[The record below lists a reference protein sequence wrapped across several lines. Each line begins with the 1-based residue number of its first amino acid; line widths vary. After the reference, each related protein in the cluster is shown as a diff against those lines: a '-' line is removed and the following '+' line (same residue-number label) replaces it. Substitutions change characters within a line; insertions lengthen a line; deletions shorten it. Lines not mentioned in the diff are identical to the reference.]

1 MMEIPKADGS
11 NKRVLVS
18 PAVPCPGS
26 EPPNKRR
33 LVIPAAS
40 EQVFA
45 KRLSG
50 RAQQQVIVPSTYGS
64 GGLRAESLGTQERE
78 TLMTRIGV
86 LSQERQALEVLL
98 ANSEKEKKTWSEI
111 CSSTLTSMKG
121 LEAEIEREKQKR
133 EQSGHEAKKQCLEMQ
148 SQLLQLTDE
157 KRKILME
164 KDSEHEALMAK
175 VLELEKR
182 KKDGMRLDGELADAK
197 NDLRRA
203 EETAVRWEVD
213 LRRAEEKAKRWEV
226 DLRKAEEKAKRWE
239 VDLRRAEETTKK
251 REANLIRAKET
262 RKKREA
268 ALIQAVETA
277 KMREGELV
285 RAAEETAK
293 TREVELA
300 QAAEEAAK
308 TREAER
314 VRAAEETAKK
324 WEVELGS
331 MTEDRKKLQDS
342 KKKLTLENKLLKQ
355 SLVELKDKMVKL
367 EADLVNAT
375 MEKKSL
381 IASLDDY
388 RSKAEK
394 LLEDYKSKA
403 KKLQTD
409 CENIQANHQRAL
421 DKCDGE
427 LLELICERDHCEAAL
442 IKSKSM
448 LEKLEKEHT
457 SLQRDYETLN
467 SLKVKEQ
474 AGFQLACEASE
485 KTTKKMEV
493 QLQTCRAE
501 LSRISRE
508 SHTAIKQKD
517 SVVEKLIAA
526 VSKAEKAKD
535 SAVKELEQKLHLES
549 TSVRRELAIAA
560 KEKNRLAISEASLIQ
575 KHDEATKTIRLL
587 NEQQTV
593 SAEEIRSSKLTNHL
607 LVQEIISAKKKQEEI
622 ELEFS
627 KLLQEKEASK
637 KVQCELNVEVF
648 KLKEELERIY
658 KEKES
663 LSASV
668 ECSNAKIEELNVLV
682 EYQAQK
688 KDTLKQQVEDL
699 HCKLSDLDI
708 EKNELAKRFEHECTN
723 VPLLKFKLTWALKEK
738 DHIAA
743 FANENINA
751 LVRKADSLKKQQL
764 QQQAILVS
772 EKKSSA
778 HANDISMQ
786 ESKNLLVTIPLLDK
800 EKDSFSPSKT
810 EEVLTSEEAL
820 KIEHDSAMEV
830 NHVKA
835 ALDVTVKEEVEPF
848 AESSLQQKLDYVA
861 GMMDSF
867 VEQIAAKVKEN
878 DAMRAELTLM
888 EKKSIQ
894 MQKTIEG
901 GHSAST
907 GLERKLEMLKKE
919 LSGMEKQFEIAVLDK
934 RRARSHVTNSKKEC
948 EDLARQLVS
957 KEKTLIAKEKEN
969 AQLLQSRDA
978 LALNCNNL
986 RAALSYM
993 EKENTNLRK
1002 EVVDARFISHHLEGE
1017 VERLRKDV
1025 RGMQNGLPCAVVN
1038 GNVRSSAVE
1047 VQGLPSIQP
1056 TVLSLPQTCDI
1067 SVQIETMRGEL
1078 ACLRHENRVLNDCM
1092 HKCQM
1097 ELDARS
1103 RAHGDPRRELQPTL
1117 GADSAGT
1124 FITTYAMLRASR
1136 SKDSC
1141 SRKHISEN
1149 GNILKGTIQH
1159 DSLLKKRR
1167 SKEIRSGSEHSGE
1180 HRVKS
1185 PSGTHEASTK
1195 RTRKS

>member
-1 MMEIPKADGS
+1 MSSLRGSSGME
-11 NKRVLVS
+11 
-18 PAVPCPGS
+18 
-26 EPPNKRR
+26 
-33 LVIPAAS
+33 
-40 EQVFA
+40 
-45 KRLSG
+45 
-50 RAQQQVIVPSTYGS
+50 
-64 GGLRAESLGTQERE
+64 
-78 TLMTRIGV
+78 
-86 LSQERQALEVLL
+86 
-98 ANSEKEKKTWSEI
+98 
-111 CSSTLTSMKG
+111 
-121 LEAEIEREKQKR
+121 QK
-133 EQSGHEAKKQCLEMQ
+133 
-148 SQLLQLTDE
+148 D
-157 KRKILME
+157 
-164 KDSEHEALMAK
+164 
-175 VLELEKR
+175 V
-182 KKDGMRLDGELADAK
+182 MRLDGELADAK

-213 LRRAEEKAKRWEV
+213 LRQAEEKAKRWEV
-226 DLRKAEEKAKRWE
+226 DLRRAEEKAKRWE

-251 REANLIRAKET
+251 REANLIRAEET

-293 TREVELA
+293 RREVELA
-300 QAAEEAAK
+300 QAAEETAK

-314 VRAAEETAKK
+314 VRAAEEAAKK

-355 SLVELKDKMVKL
+355 SLVEFKDKMVKL
-367 EADLVNAT
+367 EADLGNAT

-403 KKLQTD
+403 KKLETD
-409 CENIQANHQRAL
+409 CENIQANHQMAL

-448 LEKLEKEHT
+448 LEKLEKEHM
-457 SLQRDYETLN
+457 SLQKDYETLN

-501 LSRISRE
+501 LSRLSRE

-535 SAVKELEQKLHLES
+535 SAVKELEQKSHLES

-575 KHDEATKTIRLL
+575 KLDQATKTIRLL
-587 NEQQTV
+587 NEQQAV
-593 SAEEIRSSKLTNHL
+593 SAEEIKSSKLTNHS
-607 LVQEIISAKKKQEEI
+607 LV
-622 ELEFS
+622 
-627 KLLQEKEASK
+627 QEKEASEK
-637 KVQCELNVEVF
+637 AQCELNAEVF

-668 ECSNAKIEELNVLV
+668 ECSNAKIEELNALV
-682 EYQAQK
+682 EYQVQK
-688 KDTLKQQVEDL
+688 KNTLKQQVEDL

-723 VPLLKFKLTWALKEK
+723 VSLLKFKLSWALKEK
-738 DHIAA
+738 DYIAA
-743 FANENINA
+743 FANENISA
-751 LVRKADSLKKQQL
+751 LVRKADSLNKQQQ
-764 QQQAILVS
+764 QQQASLVS

-778 HANDISMQ
+778 HANDVSMQ

-800 EKDSFSPSKT
+800 ERDSFPPSKT

-820 KIEHDSAMEV
+820 KTEHDSAMEV
-830 NHVKA
+830 HHVKA

-901 GHSAST
+901 ERSASS
-907 GLERKLEMLKKE
+907 GLERKLEMLKKQ
-919 LSGMEKQFEIAVLDK
+919 LSGMEKKIEIAVLDK
-934 RRARSHVTNSKKEC
+934 RRARSHVTDSKKEC

-957 KEKTLIAKEKEN
+957 KDKTLIAKEKEN
-969 AQLLQSRDA
+969 DQLLQSRDA
-978 LALNCNNL
+978 LATNCNNL

-1002 EVVDARFISHHLEGE
+1002 EVVDVRFISHHLEGE
-1017 VERLRKDV
+1017 VERLRKDLL
-1025 RGMQNGLPCAVVN
+1025 GMQSGLPCAVVN

-1047 VQGLPSIQP
+1047 VQGLSSIQP
-1056 TVLSLPQTCDI
+1056 TVLSLPQNCDI

-1078 ACLRHENRVLNDCM
+1078 ACLRHENVRSNA
-1092 HKCQM
+1092 
-1097 ELDARS
+1097 DAF
-1103 RAHGDPRRELQPTL
+1103 
-1117 GADSAGT
+1117 T
-1124 FITTYAMLRASR
+1124 FFHAILLCWNSF
-1136 SKDSC
+1136 C
-1141 SRKHISEN
+1141 FKHSF
-1149 GNILKGTIQH
+1149 
-1159 DSLLKKRR
+1159 S
-1167 SKEIRSGSEHSGE
+1167 
-1180 HRVKS
+1180 
-1185 PSGTHEASTK
+1185 
-1195 RTRKS
+1195 

>member
-18 PAVPCPGS
+18 PAVPRPGS
-26 EPPNKRR
+26 EYPNKRR

-50 RAQQQVIVPSTYGS
+50 RAQQQVIVPSTYGT
-64 GGLRAESLGTQERE
+64 GGLRPESLGTQERE

-121 LEAEIEREKQKR
+121 LEAEIEREKQKK

-148 SQLLQLTDE
+148 SQLLRLTDE
-157 KRKILME
+157 KQKILME

-175 VLELEKR
+175 VLELEKC

-203 EETAVRWEVD
+203 EETAVRREVD
-213 LRRAEEKAKRWEV
+213 LRRAEEKAKR
-226 DLRKAEEKAKRWE
+226 LE

-251 REANLIRAKET
+251 REANLIRAEET

-293 TREVELA
+293 RREVELA

-308 TREAER
+308 TREAEH

-324 WEVELGS
+324 WEVELAS

-367 EADLVNAT
+367 EADLGNAT

-409 CENIQANHQRAL
+409 CENIQANHQMAL

-457 SLQRDYETLN
+457 SLQKDYETLN

-474 AGFQLACEASE
+474 AGFQLACEACE

-501 LSRISRE
+501 LSRLSRE
-508 SHTAIKQKD
+508 SHTSIKQKD

-535 SAVKELEQKLHLES
+535 SAVKELEQKLHLET

-575 KHDEATKTIRLL
+575 KLDEATKTIHLL

-593 SAEEIRSSKLTNHL
+593 SAEEIRSSKLTNHS
-607 LVQEIISAKKKQEEI
+607 LVLEIESAKKKQEEI
-622 ELEFS
+622 EQELF

-637 KVQCELNVEVF
+637 KAQCELNAEVF

-668 ECSNAKIEELNVLV
+668 ECSNAKIEELNALV
-682 EYQAQK
+682 EYWAQK
-688 KDTLKQQVEDL
+688 KNTLKQQVEVL

-723 VPLLKFKLTWALKEK
+723 VSLLKFKMTWTLKEK

-751 LVRKADSLKKQQL
+751 LVRKVDSLNKQQQ

-778 HANDISMQ
+778 HANDVSMQ

-800 EKDSFSPSKT
+800 ENDSFSPSKT

-820 KIEHDSAMEV
+820 KTEHDSAMEV
-830 NHVKA
+830 HHVKA
-835 ALDVTVKEEVEPF
+835 ALDVAVKEEVEPF

-861 GMMDSF
+861 GMMDFF

-888 EKKSIQ
+888 DKKSNH

-901 GHSAST
+901 ERSAST

-919 LSGMEKQFEIAVLDK
+919 LSGMEKKFEIAVLDK
-934 RRARSHVTNSKKEC
+934 RRARSHVTDSKKEC

-957 KEKTLIAKEKEN
+957 KDKTLIAKEKEN
-969 AQLLQSRDA
+969 ARLLQSRDA
-978 LALNCNNL
+978 LATNCINL

-1025 RGMQNGLPCAVVN
+1025 LGMPNGLPCAVVN

-1047 VQGLPSIQP
+1047 VQGLSSIQP
-1056 TVLSLPQTCDI
+1056 TVLSLPQNCDI

-1124 FITTYAMLRASR
+1124 FITTYDMLRASR

-1149 GNILKGTIQH
+1149 GNMLKGTTQH
-1159 DSLLKKRR
+1159 DRLLKERQ
-1167 SKEIRSGSEHSGE
+1167 SKEICSGSEHSGE
-1180 HRVKS
+1180 HKVKS
-1185 PSGTHEASTK
+1185 PSCTHEASIKHTW
-1195 RTRKS
+1195 KS

>member
-1 MMEIPKADGS
+1 ME
-11 NKRVLVS
+11 
-18 PAVPCPGS
+18 
-26 EPPNKRR
+26 
-33 LVIPAAS
+33 
-40 EQVFA
+40 Q
-45 KRLSG
+45 
-50 RAQQQVIVPSTYGS
+50 
-64 GGLRAESLGTQERE
+64 
-78 TLMTRIGV
+78 
-86 LSQERQALEVLL
+86 
-98 ANSEKEKKTWSEI
+98 
-111 CSSTLTSMKG
+111 
-121 LEAEIEREKQKR
+121 
-133 EQSGHEAKKQCLEMQ
+133 
-148 SQLLQLTDE
+148 
-157 KRKILME
+157 
-164 KDSEHEALMAK
+164 
-175 VLELEKR
+175 
-182 KKDGMRLDGELADAK
+182 KDGMRLDGELADAK

-226 DLRKAEEKAKRWE
+226 DLRQAEEKAKRWE

-251 REANLIRAKET
+251 REANLIRAEET

-277 KMREGELV
+277 KTREGELV

-293 TREVELA
+293 RREVELA
-300 QAAEEAAK
+300 QAAEETAK

-367 EADLVNAT
+367 EADLGNAT

-409 CENIQANHQRAL
+409 CENIQANHQMAL

-457 SLQRDYETLN
+457 SLQKDYETLK
-467 SLKVKEQ
+467 SLKMKEQ

-501 LSRISRE
+501 LSRLSRE

-575 KHDEATKTIRLL
+575 KLDEATKKIRLL
-587 NEQQTV
+587 KEQQTV
-593 SAEEIRSSKLTNHL
+593 SAEEIRSSKLTNHS
-607 LVQEIISAKKKQEEI
+607 LVEEIKSAKKKQEEI

-627 KLLQEKEASK
+627 ELLQEKEASK
-637 KVQCELNVEVF
+637 KAQCEVNAEVF

-668 ECSNAKIEELNVLV
+668 ECSNAKIEELNALV

-688 KDTLKQQVEDL
+688 ENTLKQQVEDL

-723 VPLLKFKLTWALKEK
+723 VSLLKFKLTWALKEK

-751 LVRKADSLKKQQL
+751 LARKADSLNKQQ
-764 QQQAILVS
+764 QQQQEAILVS

-778 HANDISMQ
+778 HANDISMR

-800 EKDSFSPSKT
+800 EKDSFSASKT

-820 KIEHDSAMEV
+820 KTEHDSAMEV
-830 NHVKA
+830 HHVKV

-867 VEQIAAKVKEN
+867 VEQTAVKVKES

-894 MQKTIEG
+894 MQKTIE
-901 GHSAST
+901 HERSAST

-919 LSGMEKQFEIAVLDK
+919 LSGIEKKFEIAVLDK
-934 RRARSHVTNSKKEC
+934 RRARSHVTDSKKEC

-957 KEKTLIAKEKEN
+957 KDKTLIAKEKEN

-978 LALNCNNL
+978 LATNCNNL

-993 EKENTNLRK
+993 ENENTNLRK
-1002 EVVDARFISHHLEGE
+1002 EVVDVRFISHHLEGE

-1025 RGMQNGLPCAVVN
+1025 LGMKNGLQCAVVN

-1047 VQGLPSIQP
+1047 VQGLSSIQP
-1056 TVLSLPQTCDI
+1056 TVLSLPQNCDI

-1078 ACLRHENRVLNDCM
+1078 ACLRHENVCSN
-1092 HKCQM
+1092 
-1097 ELDARS
+1097 EDAFTFFH
-1103 RAHGDPRRELQPTL
+1103 ATL
-1117 GADSAGT
+1117 LCWNS
-1124 FITTYAMLRASR
+1124 F
-1136 SKDSC
+1136 C
-1141 SRKHISEN
+1141 F
-1149 GNILKGTIQH
+1149 
-1159 DSLLKKRR
+1159 
-1167 SKEIRSGSEHSGE
+1167 EHSF
-1180 HRVKS
+1180 S
-1185 PSGTHEASTK
+1185 
-1195 RTRKS
+1195 

>member
-11 NKRVLVS
+11 NKRVLLS
-18 PAVPCPGS
+18 PAVPRPGS
-26 EPPNKRR
+26 EYPNKRR

-50 RAQQQVIVPSTYGS
+50 RAQQQVIVPSTYGT
-64 GGLRAESLGTQERE
+64 GGLRPESLGTQERE

-121 LEAEIEREKQKR
+121 LEAEIEREKKKSER
-133 EQSGHEAKKQCLEMQ
+133 SGHEAKKQCLEMQ
-148 SQLLQLTDE
+148 SQLLQLTDQ
-157 KRKILME
+157 KQKILME

-175 VLELEKR
+175 VLELEKC

-203 EETAVRWEVD
+203 EETAVRREVD
-213 LRRAEEKAKRWEV
+213 LRRAEEKAKR
-226 DLRKAEEKAKRWE
+226 LE

-251 REANLIRAKET
+251 REANLIRAEET

-293 TREVELA
+293 RREVELA
-300 QAAEEAAK
+300 QAAEETAK
-308 TREAER
+308 TREAEH

-324 WEVELGS
+324 WEVELAS
-331 MTEDRKKLQDS
+331 MTEDRKKLQDT

-367 EADLVNAT
+367 EADLGNAT

-409 CENIQANHQRAL
+409 CENIQANHQMAL

-457 SLQRDYETLN
+457 SLQKDYETLN

-501 LSRISRE
+501 LSRLSRE
-508 SHTAIKQKD
+508 SHTSIKQKD

-560 KEKNRLAISEASLIQ
+560 KEKNSLAISEASLIQ
-575 KHDEATKTIRLL
+575 KLDEATKTIRLL

-593 SAEEIRSSKLTNHL
+593 SAEEIRSSKLTNHS
-607 LVQEIISAKKKQEEI
+607 LVQEIKSTKKKQEEI
-622 ELEFS
+622 ELELF

-637 KVQCELNVEVF
+637 KAQCELNAEVF

-668 ECSNAKIEELNVLV
+668 ECSNAKIEELNALV
-682 EYQAQK
+682 EYWAQK
-688 KDTLKQQVEDL
+688 KNTLKQQVEDL

-723 VPLLKFKLTWALKEK
+723 VSLLKFKMTWALKEK

-751 LVRKADSLKKQQL
+751 LVRKADSLNKQQQ

-778 HANDISMQ
+778 HANDLSMQ
-786 ESKNLLVTIPLLDK
+786 VSKNLLVTIPLLDK

-820 KIEHDSAMEV
+820 KTEHDSAMEV
-830 NHVKA
+830 HHVKA

-901 GHSAST
+901 ERSAST
-907 GLERKLEMLKKE
+907 GLERKVEMLKKE
-919 LSGMEKQFEIAVLDK
+919 LSGMEKKFEIAVLDK
-934 RRARSHVTNSKKEC
+934 RRARSHVTDSKKEC
-948 EDLARQLVS
+948 EDLARQLAS
-957 KEKTLIAKEKEN
+957 KDKTLIAKEKEN

-978 LALNCNNL
+978 LATNCINL
-986 RAALSYM
+986 RAALRYM

-1025 RGMQNGLPCAVVN
+1025 LGMQNGLPCAVVN

-1047 VQGLPSIQP
+1047 VQGLSSIQP
-1056 TVLSLPQTCDI
+1056 TVLSLPQNCDI

-1124 FITTYAMLRASR
+1124 FITTYEMLRASR

-1149 GNILKGTIQH
+1149 GNMLKGTMRH
-1159 DSLLKKRR
+1159 DRLLKERR

-1185 PSGTHEASTK
+1185 PSCTHEASIKHTG
-1195 RTRKS
+1195 KS

>member
-11 NKRVLVS
+11 NKRVLLS
-18 PAVPCPGS
+18 PAVPRPGS
-26 EPPNKRR
+26 EYPNKRR

-50 RAQQQVIVPSTYGS
+50 RAQQQVIVPSTYGT
-64 GGLRAESLGTQERE
+64 GGLRPESLGTQERE

-121 LEAEIEREKQKR
+121 LEAEIEREKKKSER
-133 EQSGHEAKKQCLEMQ
+133 SGHEAKKQCLEMQ
-148 SQLLQLTDE
+148 SQLLQLTDQ
-157 KRKILME
+157 KQKILME

-175 VLELEKR
+175 VLELEKC

-203 EETAVRWEVD
+203 EETAVRREVD
-213 LRRAEEKAKRWEV
+213 LRRAEEKAKR
-226 DLRKAEEKAKRWE
+226 LE

-251 REANLIRAKET
+251 REANLIRAEET

-293 TREVELA
+293 RREVELA
-300 QAAEEAAK
+300 QAAEETAK
-308 TREAER
+308 TREAEH

-324 WEVELGS
+324 WEVELAS
-331 MTEDRKKLQDS
+331 MTEDRKKLQDT

-367 EADLVNAT
+367 EADLGNAT

-409 CENIQANHQRAL
+409 CENIQANHQMAL

-457 SLQRDYETLN
+457 SLQKDYETLN

-501 LSRISRE
+501 LSRLSRE
-508 SHTAIKQKD
+508 SHTSIKQKD

-560 KEKNRLAISEASLIQ
+560 KEKNSLAISEASLIQ
-575 KHDEATKTIRLL
+575 KLDEATKTIRLL

-593 SAEEIRSSKLTNHL
+593 SAEEIRSSKLTNHS
-607 LVQEIISAKKKQEEI
+607 LVQEIKSTKKKQEEI
-622 ELEFS
+622 ELELF

-637 KVQCELNVEVF
+637 KAQCELNAEVF

-668 ECSNAKIEELNVLV
+668 ECSNAKIEELNALV
-682 EYQAQK
+682 EYWAQK
-688 KDTLKQQVEDL
+688 KNTLKQQVEDL

-723 VPLLKFKLTWALKEK
+723 VSLLKFKMTWALKEK

-751 LVRKADSLKKQQL
+751 LVRKADSLNKQQQ

-778 HANDISMQ
+778 HANDLSMQ
-786 ESKNLLVTIPLLDK
+786 VSKNLLVTIPLLDK

-820 KIEHDSAMEV
+820 KTEHDSAMEV
-830 NHVKA
+830 HHVKA

-901 GHSAST
+901 ERSAST
-907 GLERKLEMLKKE
+907 GLERKVEMLKKE
-919 LSGMEKQFEIAVLDK
+919 LSGMEKKFEIAVLDK
-934 RRARSHVTNSKKEC
+934 RRARSHVTDSKKEC
-948 EDLARQLVS
+948 EDLARQLAS
-957 KEKTLIAKEKEN
+957 KDKTLIAKEKEN

-978 LALNCNNL
+978 LATNCINL
-986 RAALSYM
+986 RAALRYM

-1025 RGMQNGLPCAVVN
+1025 LGMQNGLPCAVVN

-1047 VQGLPSIQP
+1047 VQGLSSIQP
-1056 TVLSLPQTCDI
+1056 TVLSLPQNCDI

-1103 RAHGDPRRELQPTL
+1103 RAHGDPRRELQSFTVE
-1117 GADSAGT
+1117 GFVQSQA
-1124 FITTYAMLRASR
+1124 YLR
-1136 SKDSC
+1136 
-1141 SRKHISEN
+1141 EW
-1149 GNILKGTIQH
+1149 
-1159 DSLLKKRR
+1159 
-1167 SKEIRSGSEHSGE
+1167 
-1180 HRVKS
+1180 
-1185 PSGTHEASTK
+1185 
-1195 RTRKS
+1195 

>member
-1 MMEIPKADGS
+1 ME
-11 NKRVLVS
+11 
-18 PAVPCPGS
+18 
-26 EPPNKRR
+26 
-33 LVIPAAS
+33 
-40 EQVFA
+40 Q
-45 KRLSG
+45 
-50 RAQQQVIVPSTYGS
+50 
-64 GGLRAESLGTQERE
+64 
-78 TLMTRIGV
+78 
-86 LSQERQALEVLL
+86 
-98 ANSEKEKKTWSEI
+98 
-111 CSSTLTSMKG
+111 
-121 LEAEIEREKQKR
+121 
-133 EQSGHEAKKQCLEMQ
+133 
-148 SQLLQLTDE
+148 
-157 KRKILME
+157 
-164 KDSEHEALMAK
+164 
-175 VLELEKR
+175 
-182 KKDGMRLDGELADAK
+182 KDGMRLDGELADAK

-203 EETAVRWEVD
+203 EETAVRREVD
-213 LRRAEEKAKRWEV
+213 LRRAEEKAKR
-226 DLRKAEEKAKRWE
+226 LE

-251 REANLIRAKET
+251 REANLIRAEET

-293 TREVELA
+293 RREVELA
-300 QAAEEAAK
+300 QAAEETAK
-308 TREAER
+308 TREAEH

-324 WEVELGS
+324 WEVELAS

-367 EADLVNAT
+367 EADLGNAT

-409 CENIQANHQRAL
+409 CENIQANHQMAL

-457 SLQRDYETLN
+457 SLQKDYETLN

-501 LSRISRE
+501 LSRLSRE
-508 SHTAIKQKD
+508 SHTSIKQKD

-560 KEKNRLAISEASLIQ
+560 KEKNSLAISEASLIQ
-575 KHDEATKTIRLL
+575 KLDEATKTIRLL

-593 SAEEIRSSKLTNHL
+593 SAEEIRSSKLTNHS
-607 LVQEIISAKKKQEEI
+607 LVQEIKSTKKKQEEI
-622 ELEFS
+622 ELELF

-637 KVQCELNVEVF
+637 KAQCELNAEVF

-668 ECSNAKIEELNVLV
+668 ECSNAKIEELNALV
-682 EYQAQK
+682 EYWAQK
-688 KDTLKQQVEDL
+688 KNTLKQQVEDL

-723 VPLLKFKLTWALKEK
+723 VSLLKFKMTWALKEK

-751 LVRKADSLKKQQL
+751 LVRKADSLNKQQQ

-778 HANDISMQ
+778 HANDLSMQ
-786 ESKNLLVTIPLLDK
+786 VSKNLLVTIPLLDK

-820 KIEHDSAMEV
+820 KTEHDSAMEV
-830 NHVKA
+830 HHVKA

-901 GHSAST
+901 ERSAST
-907 GLERKLEMLKKE
+907 GLERKVEMLKKE
-919 LSGMEKQFEIAVLDK
+919 LSGMEKKFEIAVLDK
-934 RRARSHVTNSKKEC
+934 RRARSHVTDSKKEC
-948 EDLARQLVS
+948 EDLARQLAS
-957 KEKTLIAKEKEN
+957 KDKTLIAKEKEN

-978 LALNCNNL
+978 LATNCINL
-986 RAALSYM
+986 RAALRYM

-1025 RGMQNGLPCAVVN
+1025 LGMQNGLPCAVVN

-1047 VQGLPSIQP
+1047 VQGLSSIQP
-1056 TVLSLPQTCDI
+1056 TVLSLPQNCDI

-1078 ACLRHENRVLNDCM
+1078 ACLRHENVCSN
-1092 HKCQM
+1092 
-1097 ELDARS
+1097 EDAFTFFH
-1103 RAHGDPRRELQPTL
+1103 ATL
-1117 GADSAGT
+1117 LCWNS
-1124 FITTYAMLRASR
+1124 FCFEHSFSWKRCVVFLSQC
-1136 SKDSC
+1136 SC
-1141 SRKHISEN
+1141 SRQRRN
-1149 GNILKGTIQH
+1149 M
-1159 DSLLKKRR
+1159 LLKVLW
-1167 SKEIRSGSEHSGE
+1167 SLCWTEGAE
-1180 HRVKS
+1180 
-1185 PSGTHEASTK
+1185 
-1195 RTRKS
+1195 

>member
-26 EPPNKRR
+26 EYPNKRR

-78 TLMTRIGV
+78 TLMTRIRV

-111 CSSTLTSMKG
+111 CSNTLTSMKG

-133 EQSGHEAKKQCLEMQ
+133 EQSGHEAKKQCSEMQ

-157 KRKILME
+157 KQKILTE

-175 VLELEKR
+175 VLELEKC
-182 KKDGMRLDGELADAK
+182 KKDGMRLDGELADAR

-203 EETAVRWEVD
+203 EETAERWEVD
-213 LRRAEEKAKRWEV
+213 LRRAEEKAKRCEV
-226 DLRKAEEKAKRWE
+226 DLRRAEEKAKRCE

-251 REANLIRAKET
+251 REANLIQAEET

-268 ALIQAVETA
+268 VLIQAVETA

-293 TREVELA
+293 RREVELA
-300 QAAEEAAK
+300 QAAEETAK

-314 VRAAEETAKK
+314 VRAAEEAAKK

-367 EADLVNAT
+367 EADLGNAT

-409 CENIQANHQRAL
+409 CESIQATHQMAL

-457 SLQRDYETLN
+457 SLQKDYETLN

-501 LSRISRE
+501 LSRLSRE

-535 SAVKELEQKLHLES
+535 SAVKELEQKFHLES

-575 KHDEATKTIRLL
+575 KLDEATKTICLL

-593 SAEEIRSSKLTNHL
+593 SAEEIRSSQLTNHS
-607 LVQEIISAKKKQEEI
+607 LVQEIKSAKKKQEEI
-622 ELEFS
+622 ELEFF

-637 KVQCELNVEVF
+637 KAQCELNTEVF

-668 ECSNAKIEELNVLV
+668 ECSNAKIEELNALV

-688 KDTLKQQVEDL
+688 KNTLQQQVEDL

-708 EKNELAKRFEHECTN
+708 EKNELAKRFEHERTN
-723 VPLLKFKLTWALKEK
+723 VSLLKFKLTWALKEK

-751 LVRKADSLKKQQL
+751 LVRKVDSLNKQQQ

-778 HANDISMQ
+778 YANDVSMQ

-820 KIEHDSAMEV
+820 KTEHDSAMEV
-830 NHVKA
+830 HHVKA

-861 GMMDSF
+861 GMMDSC
-867 VEQIAAKVKEN
+867 VEQIAVKVKEN

-901 GHSAST
+901 ERSAST

-919 LSGMEKQFEIAVLDK
+919 LSGMEKKFEIAVLDK
-934 RRARSHVTNSKKEC
+934 RRARSHVTDSKKEC

-957 KEKTLIAKEKEN
+957 KDKTLTAKEKDN

-978 LALNCNNL
+978 LATNCNNL

-1002 EVVDARFISHHLEGE
+1002 EVVDVRFISHHLEGE

-1025 RGMQNGLPCAVVN
+1025 LGMQNGLPCAVVN

-1056 TVLSLPQTCDI
+1056 TVLSLSQNCDI

-1124 FITTYAMLRASR
+1124 FITTYAMLRASQ

-1141 SRKHISEN
+1141 SHKHISEN
-1149 GNILKGTIQH
+1149 GNMLKGITQY
-1159 DSLLKKRR
+1159 DRLLKERR

-1185 PSGTHEASTK
+1185 PSFTHEASTK
-1195 RTRKS
+1195 HTRKS

>member
-1 MMEIPKADGS
+1 ME
-11 NKRVLVS
+11 
-18 PAVPCPGS
+18 
-26 EPPNKRR
+26 
-33 LVIPAAS
+33 
-40 EQVFA
+40 Q
-45 KRLSG
+45 
-50 RAQQQVIVPSTYGS
+50 
-64 GGLRAESLGTQERE
+64 
-78 TLMTRIGV
+78 
-86 LSQERQALEVLL
+86 
-98 ANSEKEKKTWSEI
+98 
-111 CSSTLTSMKG
+111 
-121 LEAEIEREKQKR
+121 
-133 EQSGHEAKKQCLEMQ
+133 
-148 SQLLQLTDE
+148 
-157 KRKILME
+157 
-164 KDSEHEALMAK
+164 
-175 VLELEKR
+175 
-182 KKDGMRLDGELADAK
+182 KDGMRLDGELADAK

-203 EETAVRWEVD
+203 EETAVRREVD
-213 LRRAEEKAKRWEV
+213 LRRAEEKAKR
-226 DLRKAEEKAKRWE
+226 LE

-251 REANLIRAKET
+251 REANLIRAEET

-293 TREVELA
+293 RREVELA
-300 QAAEEAAK
+300 QAAEETAK
-308 TREAER
+308 TREAEH

-324 WEVELGS
+324 WEVELAS

-367 EADLVNAT
+367 EADLGNAT

-409 CENIQANHQRAL
+409 CENIQANHQMAL

-457 SLQRDYETLN
+457 SLQKDYETLN

-501 LSRISRE
+501 LSRLSRE
-508 SHTAIKQKD
+508 SHTSIKQKD

-560 KEKNRLAISEASLIQ
+560 KEKNSLAISEASLIQ
-575 KHDEATKTIRLL
+575 KLDEATKTIRLL

-593 SAEEIRSSKLTNHL
+593 SAEEIRSSKLTNHS
-607 LVQEIISAKKKQEEI
+607 LVQEIKSTKKKQEEI
-622 ELEFS
+622 ELELF

-637 KVQCELNVEVF
+637 KAQCELNAEVF

-668 ECSNAKIEELNVLV
+668 ECSNAKIEELNALV
-682 EYQAQK
+682 EYWVQK
-688 KDTLKQQVEDL
+688 KNTLKQQVEDL

-723 VPLLKFKLTWALKEK
+723 VSLLKFKMTWALKEK

-751 LVRKADSLKKQQL
+751 LVRKADSLNKQQQ

-778 HANDISMQ
+778 HANDLSMQ
-786 ESKNLLVTIPLLDK
+786 VSKNLLVTIPLLDK

-820 KIEHDSAMEV
+820 KTEHDSAMEV
-830 NHVKA
+830 HHVKA

-901 GHSAST
+901 ERSAST
-907 GLERKLEMLKKE
+907 GLERKVEMLKKE
-919 LSGMEKQFEIAVLDK
+919 LSGMEKKFEIAVLDK
-934 RRARSHVTNSKKEC
+934 RRARSHVTDSKKEC
-948 EDLARQLVS
+948 EDLARQLAS
-957 KEKTLIAKEKEN
+957 KDKTLIAKEKEN

-978 LALNCNNL
+978 LATNCINL
-986 RAALSYM
+986 RAALRYM

-1025 RGMQNGLPCAVVN
+1025 LGMQNGLPCAVVN

-1047 VQGLPSIQP
+1047 VQGLSSIQP
-1056 TVLSLPQTCDI
+1056 TVLSLPQNCDI

-1078 ACLRHENRVLNDCM
+1078 ACLRHENVCSN
-1092 HKCQM
+1092 
-1097 ELDARS
+1097 EDAFTFFH
-1103 RAHGDPRRELQPTL
+1103 ATL
-1117 GADSAGT
+1117 LCWNS
-1124 FITTYAMLRASR
+1124 FCFEHSFSWKRCIVFLSQC
-1136 SKDSC
+1136 SC
-1141 SRKHISEN
+1141 SRQRRN
-1149 GNILKGTIQH
+1149 M
-1159 DSLLKKRR
+1159 LLKVLW
-1167 SKEIRSGSEHSGE
+1167 SLCWTEGAE
-1180 HRVKS
+1180 
-1185 PSGTHEASTK
+1185 
-1195 RTRKS
+1195 

>member
-18 PAVPCPGS
+18 PAVPRPGS
-26 EPPNKRR
+26 EYPNKRR

-50 RAQQQVIVPSTYGS
+50 RAQQQVIIPSTYGT
-64 GGLRAESLGTQERE
+64 GGLRAENLGTQERE

-121 LEAEIEREKQKR
+121 LEAEIEREKQKK

-148 SQLLQLTDE
+148 SQLVQLTDE
-157 KRKILME
+157 KQKILME

-175 VLELEKR
+175 VLELEKC

-203 EETAVRWEVD
+203 EETAVRREVD
-213 LRRAEEKAKRWEV
+213 LRRAEEKAKR
-226 DLRKAEEKAKRWE
+226 LE

-251 REANLIRAKET
+251 REANLIRAEET

-293 TREVELA
+293 RREVELA
-300 QAAEEAAK
+300 QAAEETAK
-308 TREAER
+308 TREAEH

-324 WEVELGS
+324 WEVELAS

-367 EADLVNAT
+367 EADLGNAT

-409 CENIQANHQRAL
+409 CENIQANHQMAL

-442 IKSKSM
+442 IESKSM

-457 SLQRDYETLN
+457 SLQKDYETLN

-493 QLQTCRAE
+493 QLQTCRAD
-501 LSRISRE
+501 LSRLSRE
-508 SHTAIKQKD
+508 SHTSIKQKD

-560 KEKNRLAISEASLIQ
+560 KEKNSLAISEASLIQ
-575 KHDEATKTIRLL
+575 KLDEATKTIRLL
-587 NEQQTV
+587 NEQQTL
-593 SAEEIRSSKLTNHL
+593 SAEEIRSSKLTNHS
-607 LVQEIISAKKKQEEI
+607 LVQDIKSAKKKQEEL
-622 ELEFS
+622 ELELF
-627 KLLQEKEASK
+627 KLLQEKEVSK
-637 KVQCELNVEVF
+637 KAQCELNAEVF

-668 ECSNAKIEELNVLV
+668 GCSNAKIEELNALV
-682 EYQAQK
+682 EYWVQK
-688 KDTLKQQVEDL
+688 KNTLKQQVEDL

-708 EKNELAKRFEHECTN
+708 EKNELAKKFEHECTN
-723 VPLLKFKLTWALKEK
+723 VSLLKFKMTWALKEK

-751 LVRKADSLKKQQL
+751 LVRKADSLNKQQQQ
-764 QQQAILVS
+764 QQQAILLS

-778 HANDISMQ
+778 HANDLSMQ

-800 EKDSFSPSKT
+800 DKDSVSPSKT

-820 KIEHDSAMEV
+820 KTEHDSAMEV
-830 NHVKA
+830 HHVKA
-835 ALDVTVKEEVEPF
+835 ALDVTVKEEVDPF

-901 GHSAST
+901 KCSAST
-907 GLERKLEMLKKE
+907 GLERKVEMLKKE
-919 LSGMEKQFEIAVLDK
+919 LSGMEKKFEIAVLDK
-934 RRARSHVTNSKKEC
+934 RRARSHVTDSKKEC

-957 KEKTLIAKEKEN
+957 KDKTLIAKEKEN

-978 LALNCNNL
+978 LATNCINL

-1025 RGMQNGLPCAVVN
+1025 LGMRNGLPCAVVN

-1047 VQGLPSIQP
+1047 VQGLSSIQP
-1056 TVLSLPQTCDI
+1056 TVLSLPQDCDI

-1124 FITTYAMLRASR
+1124 FITTYEMRRASR

-1149 GNILKGTIQH
+1149 GNMLKGTMQH
-1159 DSLLKKRR
+1159 DRLLKERR
-1167 SKEIRSGSEHSGE
+1167 SKEIRSGSEQSGE
-1180 HRVKS
+1180 HKVKS
-1185 PSGTHEASTK
+1185 PSCTHEASIK
-1195 RTRKS
+1195 HTRKS

>member
-1 MMEIPKADGS
+1 
-11 NKRVLVS
+11 L
-18 PAVPCPGS
+18 
-26 EPPNKRR
+26 
-33 LVIPAAS
+33 
-40 EQVFA
+40 
-45 KRLSG
+45 
-50 RAQQQVIVPSTYGS
+50 
-64 GGLRAESLGTQERE
+64 
-78 TLMTRIGV
+78 
-86 LSQERQALEVLL
+86 
-98 ANSEKEKKTWSEI
+98 
-111 CSSTLTSMKG
+111 
-121 LEAEIEREKQKR
+121 
-133 EQSGHEAKKQCLEMQ
+133 
-148 SQLLQLTDE
+148 
-157 KRKILME
+157 
-164 KDSEHEALMAK
+164 
-175 VLELEKR
+175 
-182 KKDGMRLDGELADAK
+182 
-197 NDLRRA
+197 
-203 EETAVRWEVD
+203 
-213 LRRAEEKAKRWEV
+213 
-226 DLRKAEEKAKRWE
+226 
-239 VDLRRAEETTKK
+239 
-251 REANLIRAKET
+251 
-262 RKKREA
+262 
-268 ALIQAVETA
+268 
-277 KMREGELV
+277 
-285 RAAEETAK
+285 
-293 TREVELA
+293 
-300 QAAEEAAK
+300 
-308 TREAER
+308 
-314 VRAAEETAKK
+314 
-324 WEVELGS
+324 EVELGS

-342 KKKLTLENKLLKQ
+342 NKKLTLENKLLKQ

-367 EADLVNAT
+367 EADLGNTT

-388 RSKAEK
+388 RSKAES
-394 LLEDYKSKA
+394 LLEDYKSKT

-409 CENIQANHQRAL
+409 CENAQANHQMAL

-448 LEKLEKEHT
+448 LEKLEKEHM

-501 LSRISRE
+501 LSRLSRE
-508 SHTAIKQKD
+508 SHTSIKQKD
-517 SVVEKLIAA
+517 NVVEKLIAA

-575 KHDEATKTIRLL
+575 KLDEATKTIRLL

-593 SAEEIRSSKLTNHL
+593 SAEEIRSSKLTNHS
-607 LVQEIISAKKKQEEI
+607 LVQEIKSTKKKQEEI
-622 ELEFS
+622 ELKFF

-637 KVQCELNVEVF
+637 KAQCELNAEVF
-648 KLKEELERIY
+648 KLKEELERRY

-663 LSASV
+663 LSSSV
-668 ECSNAKIEELNVLV
+668 ECSNAKIEELNALV
-682 EYQAQK
+682 ECQAQK
-688 KDTLKQQVEDL
+688 KNTLEQQVEDL

-723 VPLLKFKLTWALKEK
+723 VSLLKFKLTWALKEK

-751 LVRKADSLKKQQL
+751 LVRKADSLNKQQ
-764 QQQAILVS
+764 QQQQQQVAILVS

-778 HANDISMQ
+778 HANDVSLQ

-820 KIEHDSAMEV
+820 KTEHDSAMEV
-830 NHVKA
+830 HHVKA

-888 EKKSIQ
+888 EEKSIQ

-901 GHSAST
+901 ERSAST

-919 LSGMEKQFEIAVLDK
+919 LSGMEKKFEIAVLDK
-934 RRARSHVTNSKKEC
+934 RRARSHVTDSKKEC

-957 KEKTLIAKEKEN
+957 KDKTLIAKEKEN

-978 LALNCNNL
+978 LATNCNNL

-1002 EVVDARFISHHLEGE
+1002 EVVDVRFISHHLEGE

-1056 TVLSLPQTCDI
+1056 TVLSLSQNCDI

-1078 ACLRHENRVLNDCM
+1078 ACLRHENVRSN
-1092 HKCQM
+1092 
-1097 ELDARS
+1097 EDAFTFFN
-1103 RAHGDPRRELQPTL
+1103 ATL
-1117 GADSAGT
+1117 LCWNS
-1124 FITTYAMLRASR
+1124 F
-1136 SKDSC
+1136 C
-1141 SRKHISEN
+1141 F
-1149 GNILKGTIQH
+1149 
-1159 DSLLKKRR
+1159 
-1167 SKEIRSGSEHSGE
+1167 EHSF
-1180 HRVKS
+1180 S
-1185 PSGTHEASTK
+1185 
-1195 RTRKS
+1195 